1 MQHKL
6 HYFCC
11 KTIQKK
17 PDFRFFAKWEEDH
30 LVEVQAQVE
39 VFRADQPLLLHARL
53 LLLHMQLPLHLL
65 QLNLEDLW
73 EVCITFLFR
82 LHFSDI
88 ASNIVGGMA
97 SGVGFSMANRAV
109 DAVMGPRQV
118 EMVHKTEES
127 APASVP
133 VAQPISQAAD
143 SNVCQ
148 IQQEQL
154 NQCLSQAGDM
164 THCSYYFDML
174 KQCQQGGR
182 A

>member
-1 MQHKL
+1 M
-6 HYFCC
+6 
-11 KTIQKK
+11 
-17 PDFRFFAKWEEDH
+17 
-30 LVEVQAQVE
+30 
-39 VFRADQPLLLHARL
+39 
-53 LLLHMQLPLHLL
+53 
-65 QLNLEDLW
+65 
-73 EVCITFLFR
+73 
-82 LHFSDI
+82 SGI

-118 EMVHKTEES
+118 EMVHRTEEAS
-127 APASVP
+127 PAPAM
-133 VAQPISQAAD
+133 PIQANSSTN

-164 THCSYYFDML
+164 SHCNYYFDML

-182 A
+182 

>member
-1 MQHKL
+1 VWTFP
-6 HYFCC
+6 Y
-11 KTIQKK
+11 
-17 PDFRFFAKWEEDH
+17 
-30 LVEVQAQVE
+30 V
-39 VFRADQPLLLHARL
+39 LL
-53 LLLHMQLPLHLL
+53 
-65 QLNLEDLW
+65 
-73 EVCITFLFR
+73 
-82 LHFSDI
+82 DI

-118 EMVHKTEES
+118 EMVHRTEEAS
-127 APASVP
+127 APQQPMNSAVP
-133 VAQPISQAAD
+133 VANT

-164 THCSYYFDML
+164 THCAYYFDML
-174 KQCQQGGR
+174 KQCQQGR